1 MPKCV
6 IKAKDPQLH
15 RISVA
20 APGILITR
28 LVPEGTLATTPFPE
42 GTLTTTPIPEGIP
55 MVAPPLQHA
64 AEEATSS

>member
-28 LVPEGTLATTPFPE
+28 LVPEGTLATTP
-42 GTLTTTPIPEGIP
+42 IPEGIP